1 MWVYC
6 YCTGGGEEKAVILY
20 EYQKTRKAD
29 HPKKFLKDYEG
40 VCVTDGYQY
49 YLI

>member
-1 MWVYC
+1 MWV